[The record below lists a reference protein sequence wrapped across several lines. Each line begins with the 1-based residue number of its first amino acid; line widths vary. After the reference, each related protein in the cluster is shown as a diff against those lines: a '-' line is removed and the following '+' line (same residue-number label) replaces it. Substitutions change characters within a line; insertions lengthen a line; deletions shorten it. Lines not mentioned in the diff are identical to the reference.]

1 MPLYEFACEKCKK
14 EFEELLYNYD
24 SSKVICPGCG
34 SKKIARKLS
43 AFGVKSGGTK
53 GSLEQN
59 CAYRKTCTKP
69 SCSCGH

>member
-14 EFEELLYNYD
+14 VFEELLY
-24 SSKVICPGCG
+24 SSDISNVSCPGCG
-34 SKKIARKLS
+34 GRKVKRKIS

-53 GSLEQN
+53 GSFEHN